1 MQNSVADLVRSLSY
15 DRGESVARCE
25 QFLAKS
31 VFHPIFSLNHQ
42 RAIGLEAL
50 VRIRDDIGTDISP
63 SEFFKKFSSP
73 ARAVFADRLVRTLH
87 LANFAALDF
96 NGWIFLNV
104 NPRVFEKAI
113 EEQIFLESLFA
124 HFNVPVSQLVIEVL
138 EGALEDDSALDS
150 LSKFQAAGCLV
161 AIDDFGA
168 GFSNFDRIWQIKP
181 NIVKLDR
188 KMIVD
193 AVGNATIRRSLPIL
207 VSLLHQ
213 AGCLVVAEGIEREEE
228 GLIMIDAGVD
238 FGQGF
243 LFTEP
248 FSIMEPNAIDTA
260 AVRHLLVSFREKALF
275 EEACMRTE
283 LAIYAEHLREVAARM
298 LRGEMIQSAAADLG
312 ELPRVMRLY
321 VLSHAGEQRDHN
333 LNFNERGMSTEPRF
347 SPLVEAKGACWF
359 HRPYFRNALANPHR
373 VQISRPYLS
382 VPDAHL
388 CVTLSL
394 AIELEAQIVVL
405 CLDLNES

>member
-15 DRGESVARCE
+15 DRGESVAWCE

-104 NPRVFEKAI
+104 NPRVFQKAI

-207 VSLLHQ
+207 AVSYTHLTLPTTI
-213 AGCLVVAEGIEREEE
+213 LV
-228 GLIMIDAGVD
+228 
-238 FGQGF
+238 
-243 LFTEP
+243 
-248 FSIMEPNAIDTA
+248 
-260 AVRHLLVSFREKALF
+260 
-275 EEACMRTE
+275 
-283 LAIYAEHLREVAARM
+283 
-298 LRGEMIQSAAADLG
+298 
-312 ELPRVMRLY
+312 
-321 VLSHAGEQRDHN
+321 
-333 LNFNERGMSTEPRF
+333 
-347 SPLVEAKGACWF
+347 
-359 HRPYFRNALANPHR
+359 
-373 VQISRPYLS
+373 
-382 VPDAHL
+382 
-388 CVTLSL
+388 
-394 AIELEAQIVVL
+394 
-405 CLDLNES
+405 